1 MILIFYV
8 KMDVIF
14 YILVMS
20 FLMKILI
27 YLNILTLKYFKL
39 NLKNFF

>member
-20 FLMKILI
+20 FKNENFNLSKYLDIKI
-27 YLNILTLKYFKL
+27 F
-39 NLKNFF
+39 

>member
-20 FLMKILI
+20 FINENFNLSKYLDIKI
-27 YLNILTLKYFKL
+27 F
-39 NLKNFF
+39 